1 MDTAIDLH
9 GHLLPTAW
17 LDEVARHPD
26 TFGLSVKN
34 RDGTYQLAALDG
46 NGGFAVPPGLH
57 DVDRRLAAMA
67 EMGVTAQ
74 LAAPPTPALGYELP
88 VPQARAVARLF
99 NETVADLA
107 KGSDGRLIPAATV
120 PMSSSADAVRELD
133 HAVDVLGLRLV
144 FISTSV
150 AGRDL
155 HEDDFRPFFR
165 RAAELGVP
173 VQLHP
178 AQHEVHDR
186 LQHHFL
192 ENLLGNPMDTAIAVG
207 CLISGGVL
215 DELPDL
221 RLVLVHG
228 GGVFP
233 YLLGRMRHGYAEV
246 PAARGSRRAPPEYV
260 ERCWFDTLV
269 HDQGALDFL
278 VRSVGSDRLVIGT
291 DSPYPMGDAAP
302 LETLAGV
309 GLDADEAVLHG
320 TASAL
325 LDGTVGRPTAG
336 G

>member
-9 GHLLPTAW
+9 GHLLPRAW
-17 LDEVARHPD
+17 LDEIARAPQ
-26 TFGLSVKN
+26 TYGLSVTS
-34 RDGTYQLAALDG
+34 RDGSYQLAALDG
-46 NGGFAVPPGLH
+46 SGGFAVPLGMH
-57 DVDRRLAAMA
+57 DVEGRLAAMA
-67 EMGVTAQ
+67 KMGVTAQ
-74 LAAPPTPALGYELP
+74 LAAPPTAALGYELE

-107 KGSDGRLIPAATV
+107 KASDGRFIPAATV

-133 HAVDVLGLRLV
+133 HAVEVLGLRLA
-144 FISTSV
+144 FISTSI

-178 AQHEVHDR
+178 AQHLINPR

-192 ENLLGNPMDTAIAVG
+192 ENLLGNPMDTAIAVA
-207 CLISGGVL
+207 CLIFGGVL

-221 RLVLVHG
+221 RLLLVHG

-233 YLLGRMRHGYAEV
+233 YLLGRMRHGHAEI

-269 HDQGALDFL
+269 HDHRALDFL

-309 GLDADEAVLHG
+309 GLEGDAAVLHG
-320 TASAL
+320 TATAL
-325 LDGTVGRPTAG
+325 LDGTAGRPPADG
-336 G
+336 